1 MLADTSK
8 TGLLRSWLSIP
19 PLITVALVTLKGNL
33 SNTCGTEIGEKNAVT
48 WCKPQRC
55 GILCSSLRDA

>member
-48 WCKPQRC
+48 
-55 GILCSSLRDA
+55 